1 MKIFSTFRAYLT
13 ILHLILQF
21 RKVCLPVISSSYLL
35 IINYCFNSQKASHSN
50 NNGNFSYQQQTFL
63 IEDQLFVFFVVRF
76 AQIIHFGQKCEGVI
90 AG

>member
-1 MKIFSTFRAYLT
+1 MPA
-13 ILHLILQF
+13 
-21 RKVCLPVISSSYLL
+21 ISSSYLY
-35 IINYCFNSQKASHSN
+35 IIDCCFNSQKASNSN

-63 IEDQLFVFFVVRF
+63 VKDQLFVFFIVRF

>member
-1 MKIFSTFRAYLT
+1 MNYFSFYIYRT
-13 ILHLILQF
+13 ILHLILKL
-21 RKVCLPVISSSYLL
+21 RKVCLPAISSSYLY
-35 IINYCFNSQKASHSN
+35 IIDYYFNSQKVYYSN

-63 IEDQLFVFFVVRF
+63 VKDQLFVFFIVRF